1 MRYTFRKN
9 ERLCSKKLIEQLFSS
24 GKSFLTY
31 PVKVTYCLQDNPS
44 SPPAQVLILV
54 SRKRFRKA
62 FRRNR
67 IKRLLREAYRL
78 EKHQFYN
85 YLNNI
90 QKNCLIAI
98 SYVADNELSLDEIR
112 KSIRTSLQKIC
123 DNDASKNSMA

>member
-24 GKSFLTY
+24 GQSFLTY
-31 PVKVTYCLQDNPS
+31 PVKVTYWLRDYPS
-44 SPPAQVLILV
+44 NPPAQVLILV
-54 SRKRFRKA
+54 SRKRFRRA

-85 YLNNI
+85 YLNNT

-98 SYVADNELSLDEIR
+98 SYIADNELYIDDIR

>member
-1 MRYTFRKN
+1 
-9 ERLCSKKLIEQLFSS
+9 
-24 GKSFLTY
+24 
-31 PVKVTYCLQDNPS
+31 VKVTYCLQDNPS

-85 YLNNI
+85 YLNNV

>member
-31 PVKVTYCLQDNPS
+31 PVKVTYWLQDNPS

-85 YLNNI
+85 YLNNV

-112 KSIRTSLQKIC
+112 KSIQTSLQKIC